1 MRAFLLACLAVVVI
15 GAGGYFTLASLQQ
28 PSGIAFSTD
37 AARINPQWTW
47 RSIFGKPAPSQPA
60 AGVTPVP
67 PAPSELVE
75 ACDPRT
81 ATQWI
86 FLDLGTPRGESGLC
100 YISQ

>member
-1 MRAFLLACLAVVVI
+1 MRAFLLACLAVVVV

-28 PSGIAFSTD
+28 PSGIAFATD

-47 RSIFGKPAPSQPA
+47 RSIFAKSTQPPQSGSA
-60 AGVTPVP
+60 TVP
-67 PAPSELVE
+67 PAPRELVE

-86 FLDLGTPRGESGLC
+86 FLDLGRPDGESRLC
-100 YISQ
+100 SFSQ

>member
-1 MRAFLLACLAVVVI
+1 MRAFLLACVAVVVV
-15 GAGGYFTLASLQQ
+15 GAGGYYTLASLQQ

-47 RSIFGKPAPSQPA
+47 RSIFGKAAAPAQTGGTA
-60 AGVTPVP
+60 VP

-86 FLDLGTPRGESGLC
+86 FVDLGTPAGESGLC
-100 YISQ
+100 SISQ